1 MRFTVKAKLASAFGA
16 IIILSAVTGG
26 VAYMNL
32 SELAATSR
40 TLVSRGERLDKA
52 AQLQAAVL
60 DEVRAQKDMILSK
73 EDADVN
79 SHADGVKKFRAE
91 AASLRDAINA
101 TTNEAGKALMAKF
114 LAESEKANKVEDEII
129 RLAKLDSSD
138 RANQYWKTDGAA
150 AVKAFNEALD
160 AAVVKLDRAPPS
172 VEILKA
178 SSGVADRQN
187 EFGEGRQAPQRRLRR
202 QAISTN

>member
-1 MRFTVKAKLASAFGA
+1 MRFTVKTKLANAFGA

-32 SELAATSR
+32 TELAATSR

-73 EDADVN
+73 EDADII
-79 SHADGVKKFRAE
+79 SHADGVKKFRDE

-101 TTNEAGKALMAKF
+101 TTNEAGRALMAKF
-114 LAESEKANKVEDEII
+114 STESDKANKVEDEDHPPREVQLCTSTAISI
-129 RLAKLDSSD
+129 GRWTS
-138 RANQYWKTDGAA
+138 GA
-150 AVKAFNEALD
+150 AVKD
-160 AAVVKLDRAPPS
+160 QRDRDGAAVVKTQRAPRL
-172 VEILKA
+172 ETH
-178 SSGVADRQN
+178 
-187 EFGEGRQAPQRRLRR
+187 GRLSLPIQARMSRRWTRTPR
-202 QAISTN
+202 KH